1 MERGRYIAAMNVL
14 FFGTPQFSVAALS
27 ALLAIPS
34 VKVTA
39 VVTQPDR
46 PAGRGG
52 KITASPVKELALQSG
67 LPVLQPNSLKR
78 ELPHILEQLKELEPF
93 DVGVVIA
100 FGQILPREVLQ
111 LPRCGCINIHASL
124 LPRWRGAAPIQ
135 RAIAAGDS
143 ETGVCLMQ
151 MDEGLDTGN
160 VFCERR
166 VPIKPHDTTATLH
179 DTLARAGAELLAA
192 ELEAIVTGALHATP
206 QPTEGVTYAAKITT
220 EECKLDWKKHADEL
234 SLLIR
239 AFTPYPGCFSFWRG
253 KRLKVHYARPIAS
266 ASAAEPGTVTVA
278 SGGRLEVR
286 CGTGTLAIQE
296 LQLEGK
302 KRMTT
307 DEFLRGTGL
316 TEGEVLTS

>member
-1 MERGRYIAAMNVL
+1 M
-14 FFGTPQFSVAALS
+14 
-27 ALLAIPS
+27 PS
-34 VKVTA
+34 LKVTA

-52 KITASPVKELALQSG
+52 KITPPPVKELATRNG
-67 LPVLQPNSLKR
+67 IPVLQPTSLKR
-78 ELPHILEQLKELEPF
+78 ELPTILEQLKELGPF

-100 FGQILPREVLQ
+100 FGQILPREILE

-135 RAIAAGDS
+135 RAIAAGDP

-151 MDEGLDTGN
+151 MDEGLDTGH
-160 VFCERR
+160 VFCEHR
-166 VPIKPHDTTATLH
+166 VPIKLQDTTATLH
-179 DTLARAGAELLAA
+179 DTLARAGADLLASK
-192 ELEAIVTGALHATP
+192 LEDIVTGALRASP
-206 QPTEGVTYAAKITT
+206 QPTDGVTYATKITT
-220 EECKLDWKKHADEL
+220 EECKLDWKKGANEL

-253 KRLKVHYARPIAS
+253 KRLKFHYARALTSSS
-266 ASAAEPGTVTVA
+266 ASEPGTVTAA
-278 SGGRLEVR
+278 SSGRLEIR
-286 CGTGTLAIQE
+286 CGTGALTIEE

-307 DEFLRGTGL
+307 EEFLRGTGL